1 MHSGEREGIARKGN
15 AERRKGIPSGERG
28 ITAGERECIVGR
40 ERGSFVGKGDVQQER
55 GNTAAKWGNGIQ
67 SKEGWEAAV

>member
-1 MHSGEREGIARKGN
+1 MHSGEKGYLVEKEELQRGKGN
-15 AERRKGIPSGERG
+15 VH
-28 ITAGERECIVGR
+28 IVGR